1 MLCDVLTCSG
11 RTDDSNTYLI
21 GIWIEA
27 QSEIDIE
34 LQSIE
39 REIKK
44 KKKTTNRQEA
54 KKRKKAMMSESDDSG
69 RTEMQVEGNPECSL
83 PWHSIKNC
91 TWTGEGDKR

>member
-44 KKKTTNRQEA
+44 KKKRQTD
-54 KKRKKAMMSESDDSG
+54 KK
-69 RTEMQVEGNPECSL
+69 Q
-83 PWHSIKNC
+83 KN
-91 TWTGEGDKR
+91 EKRQ

>member
-44 KKKTTNRQEA
+44 NKKK
-54 KKRKKAMMSESDDSG
+54 
-69 RTEMQVEGNPECSL
+69 
-83 PWHSIKNC
+83 
-91 TWTGEGDKR
+91 

>member
-44 KKKTTNRQEA
+44 KKNDKQTRS
-54 KKRKKAMMSESDDSG
+54 KKMKK
-69 RTEMQVEGNPECSL
+69 GNDE
-83 PWHSIKNC
+83 
-91 TWTGEGDKR
+91 

>member
-44 KKKTTNRQEA
+44 KKKKTTNRQEA
-54 KKRKKAMMSESDDSG
+54 KK
-69 RTEMQVEGNPECSL
+69 
-83 PWHSIKNC
+83 
-91 TWTGEGDKR
+91 